1 MEMGRALRVLLPT
14 CGQLMLY
21 PMAESEGGGG
31 TKLYSERGNSHRVIS
46 NFLGVNSHIQK
57 KTPSR

>member
-1 MEMGRALRVLLPT
+1 MEMGRALRVLVPT
-14 CGQLMLY
+14 CGPLMLY
-21 PMAESEGGGG
+21 PMAESEGGS
-31 TKLYSERGNSHRVIS
+31 TRLYSERGNSQRVIS